1 MQDLLNKEPVKRVS
15 QKLKDFDEKLEVIV
29 LETSA
34 RTAKDAADSLNTEV
48 GSIIKSLFLRTQ
60 KSFLLCLVAG
70 DKRCS
75 LNKIKKIL
83 NEKDVSMGSA
93 DQVKEITGF
102 TIGGVSP
109 VGNLKPIKI
118 FIDESLSRSQNIY
131 GPAGHPNCVF
141 DHKPDIFI
149 PVGIPGID
157 YDGIMF
163 RTDNVVSVALKNIRD
178 IKLPTTENI
187 INQLF

>member
-1 MQDLLNKEPVKRVS
+1 MQDLLNKEAVKRVN
-15 QKLKDFDEKLEVIV
+15 QRLKDYDENLQIIV
-29 LETSA
+29 LESSA
-34 RTAKDAADSLNTEV
+34 RTAKDAADSLKTEV

-83 NEKDVSMGSA
+83 NEKDVSMGNA

-109 VGNLKPIKI
+109 VGHLKPIKI
-118 FIDESLSRSQNIY
+118 FIDQSLSRFHNIF
-131 GPAGHPNCVF
+131 GAAGHPNCVF
-141 DHKPDIFI
+141 KINFESLQKITNGEVNDII
-149 PVGIPGID
+149 
-157 YDGIMF
+157 
-163 RTDNVVSVALKNIRD
+163 
-178 IKLPTTENI
+178 E
-187 INQLF
+187 

>member
-1 MQDLLNKEPVKRVS
+1 MQDLLNKEAVKRVN
-15 QKLKDFDEKLEVIV
+15 QKLKEYNEDLKIIV
-29 LETSA
+29 LESSA
-34 RTAKDAADSLNTEV
+34 RTAKDAADSLKTEV

-83 NEKDVSMGSA
+83 NEKDVSMGNA

-109 VGNLKPIKI
+109 VGHLKPIKI
-118 FIDESLSRSQNIY
+118 FIDKSLSRFPNIF
-131 GPAGHPNCVF
+131 GAAGHPNCVF
-141 DHKPDIFI
+141 KIDFENLQKITNGEINDI
-149 PVGIPGID
+149 V
-157 YDGIMF
+157 
-163 RTDNVVSVALKNIRD
+163 
-178 IKLPTTENI
+178 E
-187 INQLF
+187 

>member
-1 MQDLLNKEPVKRVS
+1 MQDLLNKEAVKRVN
-15 QKLKDFDEKLEVIV
+15 QKLKEYNEDLEIIV
-29 LETSA
+29 LESSA
-34 RTAKDAADSLNTEV
+34 RTAKDAADSLKTEV

-83 NEKDVSMGSA
+83 NEKDVSMGNA

-109 VGNLKPIKI
+109 VGHLKPIKI
-118 FIDESLSRSQNIY
+118 FIDQSLSRFENIY
-131 GPAGHPNCVF
+131 GAAGHPNCIFKINF
-141 DHKPDIFI
+141 DNLKKITTGEVNDII
-149 PVGIPGID
+149 
-157 YDGIMF
+157 
-163 RTDNVVSVALKNIRD
+163 
-178 IKLPTTENI
+178 E
-187 INQLF
+187 

>member
-1 MQDLLNKEPVKRVS
+1 MQDLLNKEAVKRVN
-15 QKLKDFDEKLEVIV
+15 QKLKEYNEDLEIIV
-29 LETSA
+29 LESSA
-34 RTAKDAADSLNTEV
+34 RTAKDAADSLKTEV

-83 NEKDVSMGSA
+83 NEKDVSMGNA

-109 VGNLKPIKI
+109 VGHLKPIKI
-118 FIDESLSRSQNIY
+118 FIDESLSRFPNIF
-131 GPAGHPNCVF
+131 GAAGHPNCVF
-141 DHKPDIFI
+141 KIDFENLQRITNGEINDI
-149 PVGIPGID
+149 
-157 YDGIMF
+157 
-163 RTDNVVSVALKNIRD
+163 A
-178 IKLPTTENI
+178 E
-187 INQLF
+187 